1 MIGADM
7 QRQISIRQHIRRIT
21 QHFVFWLIS
30 IFYLFFIYFCFCFLF
45 YVVPE
50 MLFDIQKIEG
60 INVTDDDL
68 HSLLNEVDV
77 SINGRL
83 ELWDY
88 FQVQWAKWYLSAS
101 HVDYKQ
107 MKIKNATFFSTFVR
121 EQMQLS

>member
-1 MIGADM
+1 
-7 QRQISIRQHIRRIT
+7 
-21 QHFVFWLIS
+21 
-30 IFYLFFIYFCFCFLF
+30 
-45 YVVPE
+45 